1 MNPTEIFEALEQ
13 ISDKPF
19 SAEEFPFEFAQA
31 TDVAQA
37 AIAKLRNGTTNKSDQ
52 PGGVLV
58 NKKFHFAPAMA
69 GLADVTLEAL
79 RNSQKTATAKPAIL
93 IATDGEMVA
102 AQQRVSGETLHCRF
116 DEIGDK
122 FGFFLPAAGKERYEA
137 AEENPID
144 VKVTAKLAKLYDALV
159 RKNPDWA
166 SDERRHEMNQLMM
179 RLIFCMFAEDVGIF
193 PDNQFSQIL
202 FNHAGNKGEEA
213 REVIIASFTAMN
225 QPKDKRSDLPAWAG
239 DLEYVNG
246 GLFAGSIDAPVFD
259 VTAYRYLRDAC
270 DEDWREIN
278 PDIFGSMI
286 QSVADPKQRSE
297 LGMHYT
303 SVPNIMKVIGPL
315 FLDDLDGE
323 IDKVWERPNGLR
335 RVLTRI
341 EGIRVFDPA
350 CGSGNFLVVS
360 YRQLREREMR
370 ILERLEELTAES
382 TKEMFS
388 AVKIA
393 NFHGIEITDFAAET
407 AKLAL
412 FIAEY
417 QANAVF
423 KEVFGQ
429 GPASLPLRE
438 SAHIVCDNALRVD
451 WEEVCPPPGEGE
463 EVFIAGNPPFLGST
477 YQNKEQKAD
486 LAFVFK
492 EHVKNFAAFDF
503 VAAWFFKAS
512 RFIRGCDAKAALVS
526 TNSICQGYSVAALW
540 PTILGSELE
549 IGFAHRDFKWRNNAS
564 ANAAVICSIVGIRNV
579 ERQAK
584 RLIVDTIETAVA
596 NINSY
601 LVGGPIVYVQGT
613 RQALFDLP
621 NMDYGNKPVEG
632 GNLIVSE
639 AEKADLITNDPR
651 IERFLRPFMG
661 SQEVT
666 KGFRRYCF
674 WITNETLNEALSIP
688 EIAERVEKVREF
700 REGSPDAY
708 VREKLLPLSHRFKQ
722 VFEAKDHLFII
733 PRHTGENR
741 HYLPAA
747 RLDSEVICS
756 DAAMALYDAPDW
768 TFALFSSRMHMIWI
782 ATVCG
787 KIKTDYRYS
796 NTLGWNTF
804 PVPKFSEDE
813 LEALNASARK
823 ILKCRY
829 SHYPATIAELYDPDK
844 MPDDLRA
851 VHRENDELLE
861 TMYIG
866 RPFRN
871 DTERL
876 EHLFKLY
883 AAKIKQIEKQA
894 ANSKRG
900 KRSK

>member
-19 SAEEFPFEFAQA
+19 DPEEFPFEFAQA

-79 RNSQKTATAKPAIL
+79 RNSKKTATAKPAIL

-270 DEDWREIN
+270 GEDWREIN

-315 FLDDLDGE
+315 FLDDLDAE
-323 IDKVWERPNGLR
+323 IVRAWERPNGLR
-335 RVLTRI
+335 RALTRI

-370 ILERLEELTAES
+370 ILQRLEELTGES

-438 SAHIVCDNALRVD
+438 SAHIVCGNALRVD
-451 WEEVCPPPGEGE
+451 WKEACPPPGDGE
-463 EVFIAGNPPFLGST
+463 EVFITGNPPFRGKAKQDKS
-477 YQNKEQKAD
+477 QKAD
-486 LAFVFK
+486 MDFVFK
-492 EHVKNFAAFDF
+492 GHLKRYRSLDYVTPWYF
-503 VAAWFFKAS
+503 
-512 RFIRGCDAKAALVS
+512 KAALYIRENGGAAALVATS
-526 TNSICQGYSVAALW
+526 SICQGASVPTLW
-540 PTILGSELE
+540 PHLLVG
-549 IGFAHRDFKWRNNAS
+549 GVKVFFAVRPFKWRNNA
-564 ANAAVICSIVGIRNV
+564 AKNAAVSCIVAGIARDV
-579 ERQAK
+579 TK
-584 RLIVDTIETAVA
+584 RPSVFDGDLRYEVTTINGYLIDSALEAVRPSRKPQNGLPEMSFGNMA
-596 NINSY
+596 YDDGGLILSPEEKFQE
-601 LVGGPIVYVQGT
+601 VG
-613 RQALFDLP
+613 D
-621 NMDYGNKPVEG
+621 
-632 GNLIVSE
+632 
-639 AEKADLITNDPR
+639 DPR
-651 IERFLRPFMG
+651 VAKFVRKYVG
-661 SQEVT
+661 SQEVV
-666 KGFRRYCF
+666 KGIERYCL
-674 WITNETLNEALSIP
+674 WIEDSDLDEALSIP
-688 EIAERVEKVREF
+688 FIAKRIEETRKKRLEMDDDAGRDLANRAHSF
-700 REGSPDAY
+700 REQKVATERA
-708 VREKLLPLSHRFKQ
+708 VL
-722 VFEAKDHLFII
+722 V
-733 PRHTGENR
+733 PRVTSER
-741 HYLPAA
+741 RLYLPVDLVSA
-747 RLDSEVICS
+747 DVIAN
-756 DAAMALYDAPDW
+756 DNTQVLYDAPEW
-768 TFALFSSRMHMIWI
+768 CVSLVASQIHRVWVL
-782 ATVCG
+782 AVCG
-787 KIKTDYRYS
+787 QLESRVRYS
-796 NTLGWNTF
+796 KDLGWNTF
-804 PVPKFSEDE
+804 PVPNFSEDQ
-813 LEALNASARK
+813 LETLNASARK

-883 AAKIKQIEKQA
+883 AARIRRIEKQA
-894 ANSKRG
+894 AKGKRG

>member
-1 MNPTEIFEALEQ
+1 
-13 ISDKPF
+13 
-19 SAEEFPFEFAQA
+19 
-31 TDVAQA
+31 
-37 AIAKLRNGTTNKSDQ
+37 
-52 PGGVLV
+52 
-58 NKKFHFAPAMA
+58 
-69 GLADVTLEAL
+69 
-79 RNSQKTATAKPAIL
+79 
-93 IATDGEMVA
+93 
-102 AQQRVSGETLHCRF
+102 
-116 DEIGDK
+116 
-122 FGFFLPAAGKERYEA
+122 
-137 AEENPID
+137 
-144 VKVTAKLAKLYDALV
+144 
-159 RKNPDWA
+159 
-166 SDERRHEMNQLMM
+166 MNQLMM

-225 QPKDKRSDLPAWAG
+225 RPKDKRGDLPAWAG

-270 DEDWREIN
+270 GEDWREIN

-315 FLDDLDGE
+315 FLDDLDAE
-323 IDKVWERPNGLR
+323 IDKAWERPNGLR
-335 RVLTRI
+335 KVLKRV

-438 SAHIVCDNALRVD
+438 SAHIVCGNALRVD
-451 WEEVCPPPGEGE
+451 WEDICPPPGEGE

-492 EHVKNFAAFDF
+492 KHVKNFAAFDF

-526 TNSICQGYSVAALW
+526 TNSICQGQAVAALW
-540 PTILGSELE
+540 PYVLGDDLE
-549 IGFAHRDFKWRNNAS
+549 IGFAHKDFKWRNNAS
-564 ANAAVICSIVGIRNV
+564 ANAAVICSIVGLQNPQRG
-579 ERQAK
+579 AK
-584 RLIVDTIETAVA
+584 RLIIGEIEHSTDAINAYLVDGPSVFVDRQSKSLFGLPFMPRGNQPTEGGALILAPDERQQFIET
-596 NINSY
+596 
-601 LVGGPIVYVQGT
+601 
-613 RQALFDLP
+613 
-621 NMDYGNKPVEG
+621 
-632 GNLIVSE
+632 
-639 AEKADLITNDPR
+639 DPR
-651 IERFLRPFMG
+651 SARFIRRFMG
-661 SQEVT
+661 SMEVVRGIERHCLWIEDSDFQEA
-666 KGFRRYCF
+666 F
-674 WITNETLNEALSIP
+674 SIHP
-688 EIAERVEKVREF
+688 VRERIEKCKTIRKEMKDAGGRKLAERPHQF
-700 REGSPDAY
+700 RDLWAPTTHAILVPSVTSERRP
-708 VREKLLPLSHRFKQ
+708 
-722 VFEAKDHLFII
+722 
-733 PRHTGENR
+733 
-741 HYLPAA
+741 YLPVDRVGA
-747 RLDSEVICS
+747 DVIS
-756 DAAMALYDAPDW
+756 SNLNMVLYDAPDW
-768 TFALFSSRMHMIWI
+768 CLALIASRIHLIWI

-787 KIKTDYRYS
+787 KLKSDFRYS

-804 PVPKFSEDE
+804 PVPKLSEDQ

-823 ILKCRY
+823 ILKTRY

-883 AAKIKQIEKQA
+883 AVKIKQIEKQA
-894 ANSKRG
+894 AKGKRG

>member
-19 SAEEFPFEFAQA
+19 NAEEFPFEFAQA

-69 GLADVTLEAL
+69 GMADVTLEAL
-79 RNSQKTATAKPAIL
+79 RNSKKTGTAKPAIL

-213 REVIIASFTAMN
+213 RGVIIAAFNAMN
-225 QPKDKRSDLPAWAG
+225 RPKNKRSDLPAWAG

-270 DEDWREIN
+270 GEDWREIN

-315 FLDDLDGE
+315 FLDDLDAE
-323 IDKVWERPNGLR
+323 IEKAWKRPNGLR
-335 RVLTRI
+335 KVLTRI

-370 ILERLEELTAES
+370 ILERLEELTGEN

-451 WEEVCPPPGEGE
+451 WEVVCPPPGDGE
-463 EVFIAGNPPFLGST
+463 EVFIAGNPPFLGKA
-477 YQNKEQKAD
+477 QQDKDQKAD
-486 LAFVFK
+486 MDHVFK
-492 EHVKNFAAFDF
+492 GHVKNYRAFDL
-503 VAAWFFKAS
+503 VAAWYFKAGNY
-512 RFIRGCDAKAALVS
+512 IRGRLAQSALVS
-526 TNSICQGYSVAALW
+526 TNSICQGASASNLW
-540 PTILGSELE
+540 PEVLQDGVE
-549 IGFAHRDFKWRNNAS
+549 ISFGHRSFKWRNNAS
-564 ANAAVICSIVGIRNV
+564 ANAAVICVIVGLRNSSSA
-579 ERQAK
+579 AK
-584 RLIVDTIETAVA
+584 RLFDGGIETAA
-596 NINSY
+596 NNINPY
-601 LVGGPIVYVQGT
+601 LISGENTVVKAVNRSVFG
-613 RQALFDLP
+613 LP
-621 NMDYGNKPVEG
+621 FMAFGNMPYDA
-632 GNLIVSE
+632 GNLLFTREEKVAFLQLEPE
-639 AEKADLITNDPR
+639 AAQFMR
-651 IERFLRPFMG
+651 RFMG
-661 SQEVT
+661 SQEVV
-666 KGFRRYCF
+666 KGIERHCL
-674 WITNETLNEALSIP
+674 WISDHELDTALTFP
-688 EIAERVEKVREF
+688 NLKARVDATRDARLKMKDKAGQKLAERPHQF
-700 REGSPDAY
+700 REHNAPQ
-708 VREKLLPLSHRFKQ
+708 SH
-722 VFEAKDHLFII
+722 AILI
-733 PRHTGENR
+733 PRVTSER
-741 HYLPAA
+741 RPYLPVERVGA
-747 RLDSEVICS
+747 DVVSS
-756 DAAMALYDAPDW
+756 DLNQVLYDAPDW
-768 TFALFSSRMHMIWI
+768 CLSLVASRIHLVWI

-787 KIKTDYRYS
+787 KLKSDFRYS

-804 PVPKFSEDE
+804 PVPKFSEDQ

-894 ANSKRG
+894 AKTKRG